1 MRKAKIL
8 SFVSFTAAFFLHIGL
23 TNGIEA
29 YEPYQRI
36 GSAMITLTF
45 AAVLFYFGLC
55 HSKGWHGAEIKKI
68 YNEWYVIAAFVL
80 ISGLVMAFD
89 FIVLEYIKR
98 CFFEASMIVLGI
110 EGYRKTK
117 GKVYLLYILIA
128 LAFVLW
134 DFWPQI
140 IKLF

>member
-8 SFVSFTAAFFLHIGL
+8 SFVGFTAAFFLHIGL

-55 HSKGWHGAEIKKI
+55 HSKGWHGLEKKTRI
-68 YNEWYVIAAFVL
+68 EWYYSSAFVF
-80 ISGLVMAFD
+80 ISGLTMVSD
-89 FIVLEYIKR
+89 ITILEIIGETFWEWT
-98 CFFEASMIVLGI
+98 C
-110 EGYRKTK
+110 
-117 GKVYLLYILIA
+117 A
-128 LAFVLW
+128 LAAY
-134 DFWPQI
+134 FWY
-140 IKLF
+140 KESKSKWALFALLGFLLLSWMDIYSGI

>member
-55 HSKGWHGAEIKKI
+55 GVICQNCVIRMVVQCRVLCANTPNCEHHHGYEAGK
-68 YNEWYVIAAFVL
+68 
-80 ISGLVMAFD
+80 
-89 FIVLEYIKR
+89 EY
-98 CFFEASMIVLGI
+98 
-110 EGYRKTK
+110 
-117 GKVYLLYILIA
+117 
-128 LAFVLW
+128 
-134 DFWPQI
+134 
-140 IKLF
+140 

>member
-55 HSKGWHGAEIKKI
+55 HSKGWHGLEKKTRI
-68 YNEWYVIAAFVL
+68 EWYYSSAFVF
-80 ISGLVMAFD
+80 ISGLTMVSD
-89 FIVLEYIKR
+89 ITILEIIGETFWEWT
-98 CFFEASMIVLGI
+98 C
-110 EGYRKTK
+110 
-117 GKVYLLYILIA
+117 A
-128 LAFVLW
+128 LAAY
-134 DFWPQI
+134 FWY
-140 IKLF
+140 KESKSKWALFALFGFLLLSWMDIYSGI